1 MSKARIPYL
10 SDRVAGAILVAGLLL
25 LLEGILRVTEISSL
39 ILVPP
44 SQVLIAFWNGLTQ
57 GMYGLHLRVT
67 LIEMLSGFAIGSLCG
82 LLSGMLITE
91 FGRLGRLLY
100 PYLIAIQS
108 LPKVAIAPLLIIWLG
123 YGLSSKIVLVALI
136 TFFPVLI
143 NTMAGLS
150 VVDQLRLDLMATLNA
165 SRWQTF
171 IYVRL
176 PSAATHIFAGL
187 GVAIVLALTGAV
199 VAEFVG
205 AQQGLGVL
213 LLQAQANLDTAGMFA
228 ILIILAAIGLGCN
241 LAIRMLERKLLYW
254 IDHHNQKEI

>member
-1 MSKARIPYL
+1 MNKL
-10 SDRVAGAILVAGLLL
+10 SHLRPGERFAGALLVTGLLAVVEL
-25 LLEGILRVTEISSL
+25 ILRVSPVSP
-39 ILVPP
+39 LVLAPP
-44 SQVLIAFWNGLTQ
+44 SQIGIALWNGLTQ
-57 GMYGLHLRVT
+57 GLFGLHLRVT
-67 LIEMLSGFAIGSLCG
+67 LTEMLSGFAIGSLFG
-82 LLSGMLITE
+82 LAGGVLITE

-100 PYLIAIQS
+100 PYLIAVQS
-108 LPKVAIAPLLIIWLG
+108 LPKVAVAPLLIIWLG

-205 AQQGLGVL
+205 AQKGLGVL

-241 LAIRMLERKLLYW
+241 LAIRLLEGKLLYW
-254 IDHHNQKEI
+254 IDHHQKEI

>member
-1 MSKARIPYL
+1 MTKRSNIFISDRLAGVLLVGALIGLAEIIVRL
-10 SDRVAGAILVAGLLL
+10 SDISPLVLA
-25 LLEGILRVTEISSL
+25 
-39 ILVPP
+39 PP
-44 SQVLIAFWNGLTQ
+44 SQIGAALWNGVTQ
-57 GMYGLHLRVT
+57 GIFGPHLHVT
-67 LIEMLSGFAIGSLCG
+67 LTEMLSGFAIGSLFG
-82 LLSGMLITE
+82 LISAVLITE

-108 LPKVAIAPLLIIWLG
+108 LPKVAVAPLLIIWLG
-123 YGLSSKIVLVALI
+123 YGLSSKIVLVSLI

-150 VVDQLRLDLMATLNA
+150 VVDKLRLDLMATLNA
-165 SRWQTF
+165 NRWQTF

-205 AQQGLGVL
+205 AQKGLGVL
-213 LLQAQANLDTAGMFA
+213 LLQAQANMDTAGMFA
-228 ILIILAAIGLGCN
+228 VLIVLATIGLGCN
-241 LAIRMLERKLLYW
+241 LFIRILETKLLYW
-254 IDHHNQKEI
+254 VDHHQKEI

>member
-1 MSKARIPYL
+1 MSKPSL
-10 SDRVAGAILVAGLLL
+10 PFLGDRTAGALLVIGLLL
-25 LLEGILRVTEISSL
+25 LVEVILRFSPVSP
-39 ILVPP
+39 LVLAPP
-44 SQVLIAFWNGLTQ
+44 SQIAIAFWNGLTQ
-57 GMYGLHLRVT
+57 GMFGPHLQVT
-67 LIEMLSGFAIGSLCG
+67 LTEMLTGFAIGSLFG
-82 LLSGMLITE
+82 LISGVLITE

-108 LPKVAIAPLLIIWLG
+108 LPKVAVAPLLIIWLG

-205 AQQGLGVL
+205 AQKGLGVL

-241 LAIRMLERKLLYW
+241 LAIRLLEHKLLYW
-254 IDHHNQKEI
+254 IDHHNQKGI

>member
-1 MSKARIPYL
+1 MTKSSRFHL
-10 SDRVAGAILVAGLLL
+10 SDRLAGALLVGGLVV
-25 LLEGILRVTEISSL
+25 LLEIILRVSSISP
-39 ILVPP
+39 LVLARPTDIGMA
-44 SQVLIAFWNGLTQ
+44 LWYGLSE
-57 GMYGLHLRVT
+57 GMYGPHLRVT
-67 LIEMLSGFAIGSLCG
+67 LTEMLSGFAIGSFFG
-82 LLSGMLITE
+82 LAIGVILSE
-91 FGRLGRLLY
+91 FNRVGRLLY

-108 LPKVAIAPLLIIWLG
+108 LPKVAVAPLLIIWLG

-150 VVDQLRLDLMATLNA
+150 VIDQIRLDLMATLNA

-171 IYVRL
+171 IFVRL

-241 LAIRMLERKLLYW
+241 LLIRLLERKLLYW
-254 IDHHNQKEI
+254 IDHHQKEI

>member
-1 MSKARIPYL
+1 MTKSSRFMIG
-10 SDRVAGAILVAGLLL
+10 DRLAGGLLVGGL
-25 LLEGILRVTEISSL
+25 LVLLEIILRLSSVSP
-39 ILVPP
+39 LVLARPTD
-44 SQVLIAFWNGLTQ
+44 IGLALWYGLSE
-57 GMYGLHLRVT
+57 GMYGPHLRVT
-67 LIEMLSGFAIGSLCG
+67 LTEMLSGFAIGSLFG
-82 LLSGMLITE
+82 LVIGVVFSE
-91 FGRLGRLLY
+91 FHRVGRLLY
-100 PYLIAIQS
+100 PYLIAVQS
-108 LPKVAIAPLLIIWLG
+108 LPKVAVAPLLIIWLG

-150 VVDQLRLDLMATLNA
+150 VIDQIRLDLMATLNA

-171 IYVRL
+171 IFVRL

-228 ILIILAAIGLGCN
+228 ILIILATIGLGCN
-241 LAIRMLERKLLYW
+241 LIIRLLERKLLYW
-254 IDHHNQKEI
+254 IDNHQKEN

>member
-1 MSKARIPYL
+1 MPKFSRFIPG
-10 SDRVAGAILVAGLLL
+10 DRVAGALLVSGLFVL
-25 LLEGILRVTEISSL
+25 IEIIVRLSSVSP
-39 ILVPP
+39 LVLAPP
-44 SQVLIAFWNGLTQ
+44 SQIGAAFWNGLTM
-57 GMYGLHLRVT
+57 GLYGPHLRVT
-67 LIEMLSGFAIGSLCG
+67 LAEMLSGFGIGAFLG
-82 LLSGMLITE
+82 LLFGVLITE
-91 FGRLGRLLY
+91 FGRLGRILY

-108 LPKVAIAPLLIIWLG
+108 LPKVAVAPLLIIWLG
-123 YGLSSKIVLVALI
+123 YGLSSKIVLVSLI

-205 AQQGLGVL
+205 AQKGLGVL
-213 LLQAQANLDTAGMFA
+213 LLQAQSNLDTAGMFA

-241 LAIRMLERKLLYW
+241 LAIRLIEQKLLYW
-254 IDHHNQKEI
+254 IDHHHKEI